1 MLKFSLIAISALSL
15 FACKPVT
22 IQPIIEKKEEQIL
35 TINKNENKS
44 ESESEIEIEIENAT
58 TELTK
63 TPLPPSAFTI
73 VEWTELIPEEEL
85 NAYINPPDYIDE
97 IEDGSLAD
105 QLNSNIQNSTPSIEE
120 DSYQQALIS
129 TNIIEEMDGRAVKIP
144 GFIVPLEFNDDQI
157 VTQFFLVPYFGACIH
172 MPPPPPNQIIFINYP
187 QGLTV
192 DSIYE
197 AFWISGVLST
207 SIIENEMG
215 KAAYTME
222 MQSFE
227 IYNDE

>member
-1 MLKFSLIAISALSL
+1 MLKFTLIAISALIL

-22 IQPIIEKKEEQIL
+22 IQPIIEKKEKQIL
-35 TINKNENKS
+35 TINNNENKS
-44 ESESEIEIEIENAT
+44 EIEGESESAT

-63 TPLPPSAFTI
+63 TRLPSSAFNI
-73 VEWTELIPEEEL
+73 VEWTDLIPEKEL
-85 NAYINPPDYIDE
+85 NAYINPPDYIDD

-105 QLNSNIQNSTPSIEE
+105 QLGSNIQNSTLSIKE

-129 TNIIEEMDGRAVKIP
+129 TNIIEEMDGKAIKIP
-144 GFIVPLEFNDDQI
+144 GFIVPLEFDDNQT

-187 QGLTV
+187 LGLTV

-207 SIIENEMG
+207 SIVENEIS

-227 IYNDE
+227 IYNEE